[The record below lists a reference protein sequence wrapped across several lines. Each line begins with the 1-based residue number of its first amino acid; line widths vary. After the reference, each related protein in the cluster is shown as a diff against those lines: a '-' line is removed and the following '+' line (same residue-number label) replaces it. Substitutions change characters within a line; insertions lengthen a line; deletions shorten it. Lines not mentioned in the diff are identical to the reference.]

1 MREPKGEEHTRETS
15 FQEILLYVL
24 GFLGTIALLAFA
36 AVWLIRT
43 L

>member
-1 MREPKGEEHTRETS
+1 MREPKDEERPRETS
-15 FQEILLYVL
+15 FRELLLYVL

-36 AVWLIRT
+36 AVWLIRA